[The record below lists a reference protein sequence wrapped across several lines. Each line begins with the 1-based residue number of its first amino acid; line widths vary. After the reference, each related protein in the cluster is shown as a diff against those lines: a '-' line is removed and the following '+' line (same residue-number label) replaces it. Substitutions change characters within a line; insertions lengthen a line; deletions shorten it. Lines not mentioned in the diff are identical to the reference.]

1 MKVSNT
7 RKMTSILMMSLIW
20 VSTTATHADDIA
32 STTKESETIEQ
43 NIKFPEKLN
52 TLINLP
58 GKKDSIEIP
67 IPKRTYKD
75 LTYSLDYSTNLSKIS
90 NDLISFKDT
99 NKDTVIATVKTTGTS
114 NTIYIK
120 DDDSNY
126 TYSYKIGNGYLLNT
140 DVEIYLK
147 EDRYI
152 EPYSVRLDYL
162 VEKMDKYFIANGFK
176 DKTPFFTFKDKKYE
190 KDDVIVFLNRN
201 DLFRGASLSI
211 TATKKEI
218 EDNKDS
224 ILESIKQHDRD
235 LEFAPL
241 DHLLQK

>member
-1 MKVSNT
+1 MKVSKN
-7 RKMTSILMMSLIW
+7 RKLTSILMMSLLW
-20 VSTTATHADDIA
+20 VSTTATHADVTPYSKNMNDN
-32 STTKESETIEQ
+32 TTTSAT
-43 NIKFPEKLN
+43 FPEKLN
-52 TLINLP
+52 KLINLP

-67 IPKRTYKD
+67 IPKKIYKD

-99 NKDTVIATVKTTGTS
+99 NKNTVIATVKTTGTS

-120 DDDSNY
+120 DEDSNY
-126 TYSYKIGNGYLLNT
+126 TYSYKIGNGYLLDT
-140 DVEIYLK
+140 GVEIYLK

-162 VEKMDKYFIANGFK
+162 VDKMDKYFIANGFK
-176 DKTPFFTFKDKKYE
+176 DKTPLFTFKDKKYE
-190 KDDVIVFLNRN
+190 KDDVIVFLARH

-218 EDNKDS
+218 EDNRDS